1 MLRPILLTILL
12 LGHFATGKCWGHW
25 AHRKINRQAVYTLPK
40 EMKGFYEAN
49 MEYIVQHAND
59 PDQRRYCSPDEGPK
73 HYINLDHYCKLP
85 CPDFPLK
92 WKDAVNKYGE
102 DSIKKNGT
110 VPWQINMLYY
120 ELVKAFQAK
129 DKDRILDISAE
140 MGHYVADSYVPLHTT
155 ENYDGQ
161 LSGQKGI
168 HALWESRI
176 PEMLG
181 NHYKLNTLKA
191 KYTDNPLKMIWTGI
205 MSSAAEADSVLAIEK
220 QLLRWY
226 PKDEIYCQ
234 AKDKNEPQLTFSDAF
249 AKAYSDQLHGMVERR
264 MRQSISAIG
273 CLWMSAWV
281 DAGQP
286 GLAKLK

>member
-1 MLRPILLTILL
+1 MVRTAILALL
-12 LGHFATGKCWGHW
+12 FLICCSSAFCWGYW
-25 AHRKINRQAVYTLPK
+25 AHRKINQQAVYTLPS
-40 EMKGFYEAN
+40 EMQGFYKTN
-49 MEYIVQHAND
+49 INYIVDHSTD
-59 PDQRRYCSPDEGPK
+59 PDQRRYCSADEGPR

-85 CPDFPLK
+85 CTDFPQK
-92 WKDAVNKYGE
+92 WKDAVDKYGE
-102 DSIKKNGT
+102 DTIKKNGT

-140 MGHYVADSYVPLHTT
+140 MGHYIADTYVPLHAT

-161 LSGQKGI
+161 FTDQKGI
-168 HALWESRI
+168 HALWETKI

-181 NHYKLNTLKA
+181 SRYKLSGSKA
-191 KYTDNPLKMIWTGI
+191 KYTDNPLKLIWTGI
-205 MSSAAEADSVLAIEK
+205 MSSAAEVDSVLTIEK
-220 QLLRWY
+220 QLLKWY

-234 AKDKNEPQLTFSDAF
+234 AKDKNELQLTFSDAF
-249 AKAYSDQLHGMVERR
+249 TKAYSDQLHGMVERR
-264 MRQSISAIG
+264 MKQSIYAIG

-286 GLAKLK
+286 NLDSLK